1 MSLAYHG
8 YDVLSR
14 AIRWRVSVSVAT
26 KQQYTDNRRWIEGA
40 EEHRLVVGS
49 QARILYSD
57 QFGRIAIAL
66 AFNKAV
72 REGRLK
78 VGT

>member
-1 MSLAYHG
+1 MSL
-8 YDVLSR
+8 
-14 AIRWRVSVSVAT
+14 AT
-26 KQQYTDNRRWIEGA
+26 KQQYTDNRRWIESA
-40 EEHRLVVGS
+40 EEHKLVVGS

-78 VGT
+78 VRRTYEAGVSRK

>member
-1 MSLAYHG
+1 MTIIAQHAMSAG
-8 YDVLSR
+8 
-14 AIRWRVSVSVAT
+14 VSVSVAT

-78 VGT
+78 VGIRK